1 MMPALLERLAL
12 RARSDA
18 RLAAES
24 GVPAGSAVVYLC
36 GGPRDED
43 QLMSDLLERLITGIA
58 AALQTI

>member
-1 MMPALLERLAL
+1 MRTSWPNRCLIV
-12 RARSDA
+12 RS
-18 RLAAES
+18 AAES
-24 GVPAGSAVVYLC
+24 GVPAGSAVVYLY